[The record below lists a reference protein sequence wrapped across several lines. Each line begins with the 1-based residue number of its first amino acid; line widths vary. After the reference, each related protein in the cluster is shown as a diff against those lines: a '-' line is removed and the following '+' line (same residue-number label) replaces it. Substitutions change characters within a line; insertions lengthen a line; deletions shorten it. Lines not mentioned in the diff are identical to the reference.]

1 MISIE
6 LLRKQKLLQ
15 RLDESVLI
23 DLARHM
29 RFEQFQKRD
38 YVFHKGSAGDAL
50 IMVLSGCLQMV
61 TLSEDNREVG
71 LSFVRAGDYCG
82 ELSIIDGGTRSASA
96 VAVADSMVGFLPRA
110 KARWLFFHDPI
121 VVEQLLMKMSAMLRS
136 SSQQH
141 SLLSMNRSYSRIYA
155 VLMNTA
161 KKPVSAQP
169 VIENLPTQQTIA
181 MMANV
186 SRETVSRAIQ
196 ALLKMGV
203 VTKDTKRLI
212 VQDVA
217 TLEKLAR
224 GEADISELQAVK
236 NSA

>member
-6 LLRKQKLLQ
+6 LLRKQRLLQ

-23 DLARHM
+23 DLAKHM

-38 YVFHKGSAGDAL
+38 YVFHKGSPGDAL
-50 IMVLSGCLQMV
+50 VMVLSGKLQIT

-71 LSFVRAGDYCG
+71 LSFVDAGDYCG

-96 VAVADSMVGFLPRA
+96 IAVAESMVGFLPRA
-110 KARWLFFHDPI
+110 KARWLFFHDPA
-121 VVEQLLMKMSAMLRS
+121 VVEQLLMKMSAMVRS
-136 SSQQH
+136 SSQQR

-161 KKPVSAQP
+161 KMPTNTET
-169 VIENLPTQQTIA
+169 VIDNLPTQQTIA
-181 MMANV
+181 TMANV

-212 VQDVA
+212 VRDTL

-224 GEADISELQAVK
+224 GEVDINDIQDLRK
-236 NSA
+236 SA

>member
-1 MISIE
+1 MVNE
-6 LLRKQKLLQ
+6 
-15 RLDESVLI
+15 
-23 DLARHM
+23 
-29 RFEQFQKRD
+29 
-38 YVFHKGSAGDAL
+38 GSTGDAL
-50 IMVLSGCLQMV
+50 VMGRSGRLQIG
-61 TLSEDNREVG
+61 TWSEDNREVG
-71 LSFVRAGDYCG
+71 LSVVEAGDYCG
-82 ELSIIDGGTRSASA
+82 ELSIIDGGARSASA
-96 VAVADSMVGFLPRA
+96 VAVVDSMVGFLPRA

-121 VVEQLLMKMSAMLRS
+121 VVEQLLMKMSAMVRS
-136 SSQQH
+136 SSQQR

-161 KKPVSAQP
+161 KKPTHSPP
-169 VIENLPTQQTIA
+169 VIENLPTQQAIA
-181 MMANV
+181 TMANV

-203 VTKDTKRLI
+203 VTKDTKRLV

-224 GEADISELQAVK
+224 GETDISAIQDLR